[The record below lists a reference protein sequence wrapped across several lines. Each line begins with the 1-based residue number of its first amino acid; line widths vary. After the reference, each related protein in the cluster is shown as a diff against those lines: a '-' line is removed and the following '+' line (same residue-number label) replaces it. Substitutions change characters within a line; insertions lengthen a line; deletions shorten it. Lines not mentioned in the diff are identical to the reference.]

1 MLAFDTIFEDVNPD
15 LSLRLKEATFLAEFS
30 AAVNRTLDTESI
42 YTAAAR
48 VLYYHFRFRLLVIE
62 TAADLGGDSLA
73 FSSVGSS
80 HFRLDR
86 DMALSR
92 FPRLKKENM
101 QGHRSLGLV
110 NPNDANVATIPLFVE
125 LPDGMGRIVMLAP
138 PGLATLMSDR
148 VAVGAGEALVAAL
161 GNSLEYTRI
170 RDLSMRDPL
179 TGLFNRRVMEE
190 MLEIEACR
198 RELSSF
204 SLLTLDLDDFK
215 KVNDT
220 YGHAAG
226 DEVLK
231 WIATVMRQNFRKHDI
246 IARYGGEEFA
256 VLLPSTSAQIAT
268 DIGERLRKRIESG
281 IFAFDGKAVKITA
294 SIGIAHR
301 PVEDTCGV
309 REMMQKA
316 DHALYRAKN
325 SGKNRICLYCG
336 TVRKMPVRKPA
347 RQEAQLMVACA
358 G

>member
-30 AAVNRTLDTESI
+30 AAVNRTLDIESI
-42 YTAAAR
+42 FTAAAR

-62 TAADLGGDSLA
+62 TAAELGGDSLA
-73 FSSVGSS
+73 YSSVGSS

-92 FPRLKKENM
+92 FPRLRKENV

-110 NPNDANVATIPLFVE
+110 NPNDANVATTPIFVE
-125 LPDGMGRIVMLAP
+125 LPDEMGRIIMLVPPSSAP
-138 PGLATLMSDR
+138 LFSDR
-148 VAVGAGEALVAAL
+148 VAADAGKTLVTAL

-190 MLEIEACR
+190 MLEIETCR

-204 SLLTLDLDDFK
+204 SLLILDLDDFK

-231 WIATVMRQNFRKHDI
+231 WVATVMRQNFRKHDI

-256 VLLPSTSAQIAT
+256 VLLPSTSAQTAI
-268 DIGERLRKRIESG
+268 DIGERLRKRIEGGVFS
-281 IFAFDGKAVKITA
+281 FDGKAVRITA
-294 SIGIAHR
+294 SIGISHR
-301 PVEDTCGV
+301 PVENTCGV
-309 REMMQKA
+309 RDMMQKA

-325 SGKNRICLYCG
+325 SGKNRICLYGG
-336 TVRKMPVRKPA
+336 TVRKMPVSKSTHTETP
-347 RQEAQLMVACA
+347 LMVACA

>member
-1 MLAFDTIFEDVNPD
+1 MLAFDTIFEDINPD

-30 AAVNRTLDTESI
+30 AAVNRTLDVESI

-62 TAADLGGDSLA
+62 TAADLGGHSIA
-73 FSSVGSS
+73 YSSVGNS

-92 FPRLKKENM
+92 FPRLKKENV

-110 NPNDANVATIPLFVE
+110 NPNDANVSTIPLFIE
-125 LPDGMGRIVMLAP
+125 LPDEMGRVVMLVP
-138 PGLATLMSDR
+138 PNFAQLISDR
-148 VAVGAGEALVAAL
+148 VAAGAGEALVAAL
-161 GNSLEYTRI
+161 ANSIEYTRI

-204 SLLTLDLDDFK
+204 SLLILDLDDFK
-215 KVNDT
+215 KINDT

-231 WIATVMRQNFRKHDI
+231 WVATVMRQNFRKHDI

-256 VLLPSTSAQIAT
+256 VLLPSTSAQTAT
-268 DIGERLRKRIESG
+268 EIGERLRKRIEG
-281 IFAFDGKAVKITA
+281 GVFAFDGKAVSITA

-301 PVEDTCGV
+301 PVDDSCCV

-325 SGKNRICLYCG
+325 SGKNRICLYGG

-347 RQEAQLMVACA
+347 RQEGQLLVA
-358 G
+358 